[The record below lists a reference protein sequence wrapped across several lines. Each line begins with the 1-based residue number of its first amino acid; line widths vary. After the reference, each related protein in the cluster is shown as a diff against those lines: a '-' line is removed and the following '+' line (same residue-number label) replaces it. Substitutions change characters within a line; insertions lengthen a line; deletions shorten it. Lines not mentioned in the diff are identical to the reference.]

1 MEQVGIYEKLITQLI
16 DKNIDRDVFYLGERP
31 LDSAEASIWLS
42 RFLTNII
49 KYAIEAVPKG
59 DDQLANQI
67 SLANKLVFW
76 LKDHVSDDQLISENL
91 LDSKGRILTAL
102 FEKKNPISTDF
113 PEFTKAIYP
122 LTGLSQSEL
131 FCGSNAG
138 ISLETELKRE
148 IRSAD
153 KIYWLVSFI
162 KWAGIRIFKNELEE
176 FTRSGKTLRII
187 TTSYMGATDA
197 KAVEF
202 LASLP
207 NTEVKLSYNTKR
219 ERLHAKSYLF
229 LRNTGF
235 HTGYIGSSNLSHSA
249 LTSGLEW
256 NLKITSQE
264 IPHIID
270 KSLNT
275 FESYWQS
282 SEFELFKG
290 DIESK
295 NKLHEALR
303 EAKGGYSDDSAFH
316 FDIKPFAHQREI
328 LEQLDVERTVH
339 QRYKNLVVAATG
351 TGKTLISAFDFA
363 RFYKQHPE
371 ANFLFVA
378 HRQEILKQA
387 LSAYRGVLK
396 NNQFGELWVAEHKPN
411 SYRHLFASVQS
422 LNLQLES
429 LPLTANFYDYIVIDE
444 VHHIAA
450 SSYRG
455 LLAHFL
461 PKILLGLTATPERH
475 DGQNILDDFCGV
487 IAAEIRLPEAI
498 NQRYLCPFQYF
509 AIDDDTDL
517 RKIKW
522 HQGRYDIAELNHLY
536 THNEQRVTRIIRSL
550 NDTVTDILQIK
561 ALAFCVSKEHAEY
574 MAKKFALAGISADVL
589 TSDNSHERQQK
600 RQSLISGH
608 INILCVVDIFNEGVD
623 IPDVDTLLFLRP
635 TESLTIFLQQLGRGL
650 RLTDDKQCC
659 TVLDFVGNSRDE
671 YDFSQKFRAL
681 VGKTNQS
688 IKDEITNDFPHLP
701 LGCRIELEEQT
712 QAMILRNISRATM
725 NASRLRQLINNFE
738 HQSTLTLS
746 LVNFLRF
753 NPNVNLEDIYKL
765 KMSWLELVESA
776 RKNQIN
782 EPNLDASLAKAYYR
796 AINNHLFACSS
807 ISYLQFLK
815 QLIIDNFSFDDMD
828 TTQCQFALMCHYNFW
843 DKSGAELGFTSL
855 KQSVAALRHAQLQ
868 AELLDA
874 ISLLIERIHHNE
886 LEMLISAIPSLK
898 VHSRYTREQILAASG
913 ASSFGKKSTAREGV
927 LVLKELNVELLFVT
941 LKKSVKQF
949 SPTTMYHDYAIN
961 ESLFHWQSQ
970 NSARPEYGRG
980 LGYIEHEKE
989 GRKLILFVREQAKD
1003 ENGRTMGFVNFGLVK
1018 YVKHSG
1024 SQPMNITWK
1033 LMTPMPDAMWHEA
1046 AKLAVG

>member
-16 DKNIDRDVFYLGERP
+16 DKSIDRDVFYLGERA
-31 LDSAEASIWLS
+31 LEGAEASVWLS
-42 RFLTNII
+42 RFLTKIMEN
-49 KYAIEAVPKG
+49 AIAAIPSG
-59 DDQLANQI
+59 ANQLTEQI
-67 SLANKLVFW
+67 GLANKLVLW
-76 LKDHVSDDQLISENL
+76 LNDHVQDDQLITENL
-91 LDSKGRILTAL
+91 LDSQGRILTAL
-102 FEKKNPISTDF
+102 FDRKNPISTDF

-122 LTGLSQSEL
+122 LSGLSQSEL

-138 ISLETELKRE
+138 ISLDTELKRE

-229 LRNTGF
+229 LRDTGF

-256 NLKITSQE
+256 NLKITTQE

-282 SEFELFKG
+282 SEFELFDG
-290 DIESK
+290 NIESK

-303 EAKGGYSDDSAFH
+303 EAKGGYGDNSAFH

-328 LEQLDVERTVH
+328 LEQLNVERQVH
-339 QRYKNLVVAATG
+339 QRFRNLVVAATG

-363 RFYKQHPE
+363 RFYKQYPE

-387 LSAYRGVLK
+387 LTAYRGVLK

-422 LNLQLES
+422 LNLQLDN
-429 LPLTANFYDYIVIDE
+429 LPLSADFYDYIVIDE

-450 SSYRG
+450 TSYRG
-455 LLAHFL
+455 LLAYFS

-522 HQGRYDIAELNHLY
+522 HQGRYDIAELSHLY
-536 THNEQRVTRIIRSL
+536 THNEQRVKRIINSL
-550 NDTVTDILQIK
+550 NDTVTNIRQIK

-600 RQSLISGH
+600 RQSLISGYV
-608 INILCVVDIFNEGVD
+608 NILCVVDIFNEGVD
-623 IPDVDTLLFLRP
+623 IPEVDTLLFLRP

-650 RLTDDKQCC
+650 RLTDNKQCC

-688 IKDEITNDFPHLP
+688 IKDEITSDFPHLP

-725 NASRLRQLINNFE
+725 NASRLRQLIKNFE
-738 HQSTLTLS
+738 HQTTLTLN
-746 LVNFLRF
+746 LANFLRF
-753 NPNVNLEDIYKL
+753 HPNVQLEDIYKL

-776 RKNQIN
+776 NKNQIN
-782 EPNLDASLAKAYYR
+782 EPHLNTSLAKAYYR
-796 AINNHLFACSS
+796 AISYHLIGCNS
-807 ISYLQFLK
+807 ISYLQF
-815 QLIIDNFSFDDMD
+815 
-828 TTQCQFALMCHYNFW
+828 
-843 DKSGAELGFTSL
+843 
-855 KQSVAALRHAQLQ
+855 
-868 AELLDA
+868 
-874 ISLLIERIHHNE
+874 
-886 LEMLISAIPSLK
+886 
-898 VHSRYTREQILAASG
+898 
-913 ASSFGKKSTAREGV
+913 
-927 LVLKELNVELLFVT
+927 
-941 LKKSVKQF
+941 
-949 SPTTMYHDYAIN
+949 
-961 ESLFHWQSQ
+961 
-970 NSARPEYGRG
+970 
-980 LGYIEHEKE
+980 
-989 GRKLILFVREQAKD
+989 
-1003 ENGRTMGFVNFGLVK
+1003 
-1018 YVKHSG
+1018 
-1024 SQPMNITWK
+1024 
-1033 LMTPMPDAMWHEA
+1033 
-1046 AKLAVG
+1046 

>member
-16 DKNIDRDVFYLGERP
+16 DKSINRDVFYLGERP
-31 LDSAEASIWLS
+31 IESAEASVWLS
-42 RFLTNII
+42 RFLTKIMES
-49 KYAIEAVPKG
+49 AIGAIPSG
-59 DDQLANQI
+59 DNQLTEQI
-67 SLANKLVFW
+67 GLANKLVLW
-76 LKDHVSDDQLISENL
+76 LKDHVQDDQWINENL
-91 LDSKGRILTAL
+91 LDSKGRRLTAL
-102 FEKKNPISTDF
+102 FDKKNPISTDF
-113 PEFTKAIYP
+113 PAFTKAIYP

-138 ISLETELKRE
+138 ISLDTELKRE

-229 LRNTGF
+229 LRSTGF

-351 TGKTLISAFDFA
+351 TGKTLISAFDYA

-411 SYRHLFASVQS
+411 SYRHLFASIQS
-422 LNLQLES
+422 LNLQLSS
-429 LPLTANFYDYIVIDE
+429 LPLTADFYDYIVIDE

-450 SSYRG
+450 SS
-455 LLAHFL
+455 
-461 PKILLGLTATPERH
+461 
-475 DGQNILDDFCGV
+475 DGG
-487 IAAEIRLPEAI
+487 
-498 NQRYLCPFQYF
+498 
-509 AIDDDTDL
+509 
-517 RKIKW
+517 
-522 HQGRYDIAELNHLY
+522 
-536 THNEQRVTRIIRSL
+536 
-550 NDTVTDILQIK
+550 
-561 ALAFCVSKEHAEY
+561 
-574 MAKKFALAGISADVL
+574 
-589 TSDNSHERQQK
+589 
-600 RQSLISGH
+600 
-608 INILCVVDIFNEGVD
+608 
-623 IPDVDTLLFLRP
+623 
-635 TESLTIFLQQLGRGL
+635 
-650 RLTDDKQCC
+650 
-659 TVLDFVGNSRDE
+659 
-671 YDFSQKFRAL
+671 
-681 VGKTNQS
+681 
-688 IKDEITNDFPHLP
+688 
-701 LGCRIELEEQT
+701 
-712 QAMILRNISRATM
+712 
-725 NASRLRQLINNFE
+725 
-738 HQSTLTLS
+738 
-746 LVNFLRF
+746 
-753 NPNVNLEDIYKL
+753 
-765 KMSWLELVESA
+765 
-776 RKNQIN
+776 
-782 EPNLDASLAKAYYR
+782 
-796 AINNHLFACSS
+796 
-807 ISYLQFLK
+807 
-815 QLIIDNFSFDDMD
+815 
-828 TTQCQFALMCHYNFW
+828 
-843 DKSGAELGFTSL
+843 
-855 KQSVAALRHAQLQ
+855 
-868 AELLDA
+868 
-874 ISLLIERIHHNE
+874 
-886 LEMLISAIPSLK
+886 
-898 VHSRYTREQILAASG
+898 
-913 ASSFGKKSTAREGV
+913 
-927 LVLKELNVELLFVT
+927 
-941 LKKSVKQF
+941 
-949 SPTTMYHDYAIN
+949 
-961 ESLFHWQSQ
+961 
-970 NSARPEYGRG
+970 
-980 LGYIEHEKE
+980 
-989 GRKLILFVREQAKD
+989 
-1003 ENGRTMGFVNFGLVK
+1003 
-1018 YVKHSG
+1018 
-1024 SQPMNITWK
+1024 
-1033 LMTPMPDAMWHEA
+1033 
-1046 AKLAVG
+1046 